1 MSTEP
6 VRVERRVG
14 QRFEVN
20 LSVVVSV
27 AGRTMTAFTQ
37 DVSARG
43 AFLYTEQELPEGASV
58 ELTFTMPSEITL
70 AESMRVRCLGRVLRR
85 LSAGT
90 GQRNGVAVHLD
101 SYEYLAESESAVALG
116 RVSAATAGRPSAG
129 EIPHG

>member
-6 VRVERRVG
+6 VRVERRAG

-20 LSVVVSV
+20 LPVVVSV
-27 AGRTMTAFTQ
+27 AGQTMTAFTQ

-70 AESMRVRCLGRVLRR
+70 TKSMRVRCLGRVLRR
-85 LSAGT
+85 LNGGT
-90 GQRNGVAVHLD
+90 GQRDGVAVHLD
-101 SYEYLAESESAVALG
+101 SYEYLAESESAVAMG
-116 RVSAATAGRPSAG
+116 RVSAPSTGRQSAG
-129 EIPHG
+129 GVPRG